1 MSTAQAKMMKPSRN
15 QPCPCGSGK
24 KFKHCCDGKHPSGI
38 PGSAAALQ
46 SGIRA
51 HQAGRLAEAETIY
64 KAILVRDPE
73 HADAMHLLGLAYH
86 GAGQSDRAYDWILQA
101 LVRQPEA
108 AIYHSNLA
116 DVCRSLGRL
125 DESLEAAQRACALL
139 PDLPEANYQLG
150 KTLRMQKKHEEAV
163 HALQTA
169 LSLKPALVDASLML
183 AKSLWALKRK
193 EEAVARLEA
202 AYTLQPGHLGVI
214 TALGETLRMLDRHDA
229 AIRHYQGALESCP
242 AFAGPLYSALAEAY
256 KSAGD
261 LDSTARCYRKLLEF
275 RPDDELVRH
284 HLNAVTGEHSAAP
297 PPDYVRK
304 LFDGYAD
311 TFDAHLVKTL
321 AYQTHILLGE
331 AIREV
336 AGSSRKDLDCLDLGC
351 GTGLLGPEIRMQC
364 RSLVGCDLSEKMVA
378 RARERKLYDQLDV
391 SDLQTFLAARDSDSA
406 DLLAAADVFV
416 YLGQLD
422 AIFEQGHRVLRPGGW
437 LTFSVE
443 WIEDGGR
450 DYVLR
455 SSGRYAHA
463 SSYINRLC
471 ELGYTVVQ
479 CRDVTLRHE
488 ANQPMTGQLY
498 VLEAG

>member
-1 MSTAQAKMMKPSRN
+1 MMKPSRN
-15 QPCPCGSGK
+15 QPCPCGSRK
-24 KFKHCCDGKHPSGI
+24 KFKFCCDGK
-38 PGSAAALQ
+38 SASWSPDSAVALQ

-51 HQAGRLAEAETIY
+51 HQGGRLAEAEAIY

-73 HADAMHLLGLAYH
+73 HADAMHLLGLVYH
-86 GAGQSDRAYDWILQA
+86 GAGQSDRAYEWILKA
-101 LVRQPEA
+101 VRQQPGA

-125 DESLEAAQRACALL
+125 DESLESAQRACALQ

-150 KTLRMQKKHEEAV
+150 KTLRMQKRHEEAV
-163 HALQTA
+163 RALQSSLA
-169 LSLKPALVDASLML
+169 LKPALIDASLVL

-193 EEAVARLEA
+193 EDAVACLEA
-202 AYTLQPGHLGVI
+202 AFARHPGHLGII
-214 TALGETLRMLDRHDA
+214 TALGETLRMLDRHEA
-229 AIRHYQGALESCP
+229 AIRHYRHALDAYP
-242 AFAGPLYSALAEAY
+242 AFAGPLYSALAEAH

-261 LDSTARCYRKLLEF
+261 LASTARCYRKLLEL

-284 HLNAVTGEHSAAP
+284 HLNAVTGEHSNAP
-297 PPDYVRK
+297 PLDYVRK

-311 TFDAHLVKTL
+311 TFDAHLVNTL

-336 AGSSRKDLDCLDLGC
+336 AGTSRGDLDCLDLGC

-364 RSLVGCDLSEKMVA
+364 RTLVGCDLSEKMVD
-378 RARERKLYDQLDV
+378 RARDRKLYDQLEV
-391 SDLQTFLAARDSDSA
+391 SDLQAFLAARQSGSA
-406 DLLAAADVFV
+406 DLIAAADVFV

-422 AIFEQGHRVLRPGGW
+422 AIFEQGRRVLRPGGW
-437 LTFSVE
+437 LAFSVE
-443 WIEDGGR
+443 WLEEGADG
-450 DYVLR
+450 YALR

-463 SSYINRLC
+463 TLYINRLC
-471 ELGYTVVQ
+471 EQTGYTVVQ

-488 ANQPMTGQLY
+488 ANQPMAGQLY